1 MADIEVIHA
10 AVQNGKVTSLEVKMV
25 GIAPRT
31 IDRATALA
39 WLAGGHSLIP
49 VAGHGHGAVRGAA
62 FERVE
67 VGEEHFLR
75 TDTEPVAEDHVSF
88 PAGGH

>member
-10 AVQNGKVTSLEVKMV
+10 SVTGGKVTSLEVRMV
-25 GIAPRT
+25 GVAPRS
-31 IDRATALA
+31 IDRATALK

-49 VAGHGHGAVRGAA
+49 VSGHGHHTVRGAA
-62 FERVE
+62 LERVE
-67 VGEEHFLR
+67 VGEDHFLR
-75 TDTEPVAEDHVSF
+75 TDTEVVAEDHVSF